1 MSEKP
6 DFKNKKE
13 LRCGITTGACA
24 AGAAY
29 AAARLLHGGKTLR
42 EAVIYNPNGDPIKI
56 DIKSVELIG
65 DGARA
70 VVVKDGGDDPDVT
83 HGLDIVV
90 DLCPASG
97 GGVTLKGGP
106 GVGRVTRPG
115 LQVPVGQPAINPVPA
130 RMIAA
135 ALARAM
141 PGDAGVEVIISVPG
155 GEEVAP
161 RTLNPRL
168 GILGGI
174 SILGTSGIVRP
185 MSEEAFKES
194 LVPLVRQAVALGHRR
209 VVLTPG
215 RMGQQAA
222 EKQYGFNPETVLE
235 MSNFVG
241 FMLDCCLDHGI
252 EEVLLWGHVG
262 KLVKVAGGIFHTHS
276 RMADARREIIAAHA
290 ALHGADSKFVGEIM
304 GANTLEGLVADM
316 ESKGFGFLFSHLAEI
331 ASKKAG
337 EHIKGSM
344 TIGTAMLAMNGR
356 VLGLDRAARDIGEVL
371 GCTKLP

>member
-1 MSEKP
+1 MKGQP
-6 DFKNKKE
+6 THKNKKE
-13 LRCGITTGACA
+13 LRSGITTGACA
-24 AGAAY
+24 AAAAY
-29 AAARLLHGGKTLR
+29 AAARLLYGGEILQ
-42 EAVIYNPNGDPIKI
+42 EAVIYNPAGDAIKVAV
-56 DIKSVELIG
+56 KAVELRESF
-65 DGARA
+65 ARA

-90 DLCPASG
+90 DVLPAAG
-97 GGVTLKGGP
+97 GLALKGGP

-115 LQVPVGQPAINPVPA
+115 LQVPVGRPAINPVPA

-135 ALARAM
+135 ALARAI
-141 PGDAGVEVIISVPG
+141 PPDVGAEVVISVPG
-155 GEEVAP
+155 GEEVAS

-185 MSEEAFKES
+185 MSEEAFKDS
-194 LVPLVRQAVALGHRR
+194 LVPLISQAAAQGHRR

-215 RMGQQAA
+215 RTGRLAA
-222 EKQYGFNPETVLE
+222 VEKYGFNPETVVE

-241 FMLDCCLDHGI
+241 FMLDCCLECGI
-252 EEVLLWGHVG
+252 ADVLLWGHVG

-290 ALHGADSKFVGEIM
+290 AMHGADSKFIAEIM
-304 GANTLEGLVADM
+304 GTNTLEGLVAEM
-316 ESKGFGFLFSHLAEI
+316 ESRGFGFLFSRLAEI
-331 ASKKAG
+331 ASQKAG

-344 TIGTAMLAMNGR
+344 KIGTVMLAMDGR
-356 VLGLDRAARDIGEVL
+356 VLGLDQAARDIGRAL

>member
-1 MSEKP
+1 MSGQPASEKR
-6 DFKNKKE
+6 KE
-13 LRCGITTGACA
+13 LRSGVTTGACA

-29 AAARLLHGGKTLR
+29 AAARLLHAGEMLS
-42 EAVIYNPNGDPIKI
+42 EAVIYNPKGEAIKI
-56 DIKSVELIG
+56 HIKSAELTV

-70 VVVKDGGDDPDVT
+70 VVVKDGGDDPDAT
-83 HGLDIVV
+83 HGLDIVADV
-90 DLCPASG
+90 IPAAG
-97 GGVTLKGGP
+97 GFTLKGGP

-130 RMIAA
+130 RMIAD

-141 PGDAGVEVIISVPG
+141 PGGAGAEVIISVPG
-155 GEEVAP
+155 GEEIAS

-194 LVPLVRQAVALGHRR
+194 LVPLVSQAVALGHRR

-215 RMGQQAA
+215 RTGRQAA
-222 EKQYGFNPETVLE
+222 DRYGFNPETVLE

-241 FMLDCCLDHGI
+241 FMLDCCLDYGI

-290 ALHGADSKFVGEIM
+290 ALHGADSKFIGVIM
-304 GANTLEGLVADM
+304 ETNTLEGLVADI
-316 ESKGFGFLFSHLAEI
+316 EGRGFGFLFNYLAEI

-337 EHIKGSM
+337 EHIRGSM
-344 TIGTAMLAMNGR
+344 TIGTALLAMDGR
-356 VLGLDRAARDIGEVL
+356 VLGLDRAARDIGEAL